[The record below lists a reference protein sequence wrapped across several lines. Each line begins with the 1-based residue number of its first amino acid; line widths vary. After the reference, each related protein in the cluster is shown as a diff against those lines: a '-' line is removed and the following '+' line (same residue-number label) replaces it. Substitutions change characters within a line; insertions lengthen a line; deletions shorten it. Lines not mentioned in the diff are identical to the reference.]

1 MNNGNLVSRFE
12 QLETPFFYYDLD
24 LLNETIES
32 VKEHGLSRDYHIH
45 FALKSNNNKRILK
58 IIKDSGMGADCVSGN
73 EILLALEVGFEPK
86 DIAFAGVG
94 KTDAEIRIGLEHDI
108 FCFNC
113 ESLQEIEVINE
124 LAEEMGKTA
133 SIALRLNPNVDAQT
147 HKYITTGLEENKFG
161 INESELDRVLDRLES
176 LNNINLIGIHF
187 HIGSQILML
196 EPFRK
201 LTGKA
206 NELAQRIDNRGFK
219 LQHINVGGGLGIN
232 YENPDQEPIPNFE
245 HYFRL
250 FAENM
255 KLKEGQELH
264 FEIGRAIVGQCGNL
278 ISKVLYIKEGI
289 ETTFAIVDAGM
300 SELIRPAL
308 YQAEHHIDVL
318 SQSDSQ
324 ETIDYDV
331 VGPICESSDTF
342 RTRMA
347 LSQLNRGDLISIRS
361 SGAYGEV
368 MISNYNLRPKVGI
381 VFSDEL

>member
-1 MNNGNLVSRFE
+1 MNNGNLVSSFK
-12 QLETPFFYYDLD
+12 QLETPFFYYDLN
-24 LLNETIES
+24 LLDDTLNA

-45 FALKSNNNKRILK
+45 FALKSNNNKRILNL
-58 IIKDSGMGADCVSGN
+58 IREAGMGADCVSGN
-73 EILLALEVGFEPK
+73 EILLALDVGFKAK

-94 KTDAEIRIGLEHDI
+94 KTDEEIKIGLEHDI

-124 LAEEMGKTA
+124 LAEEMGKSA
-133 SIALRLNPNVDAQT
+133 RIALRLNPNVDAKT

-161 INESELDRVLDRLES
+161 INETELDTVLDRLQF
-176 LNNINLIGIHF
+176 LNNIDLIGIHF
-187 HIGSQILML
+187 HIGSQILKL
-196 EPFRK
+196 EPFKR
-201 LTGKA
+201 LTEKA
-206 NELAQRIDNRGFK
+206 NELANRIDEKGFH

-232 YENPDQEPIPNFE
+232 YENPDQEPIPDFE
-245 HYFRL
+245 RYFRL
-250 FAENM
+250 FSENM

-289 ETTFAIVDAGM
+289 NTTFAIVDAGM

-318 SQSDSQ
+318 SGDAEINSI
-324 ETIDYDV
+324 TYDV

-342 RTRMA
+342 RTRMS
-347 LSQLNRGDLISIRS
+347 LPKLKRGDLISIRS